1 MAWETAEDARKSIL
15 EDGFFLVRDPQIGER
30 VKEMEGKGFPYASE
44 YGLDFCKVNVL
55 DDRVRTILESFFDWS
70 GLGLYRTFGRD
81 PDHNFLFMNRATT
94 EMQVLVV
101 QLWSNGSRVRFWG
114 RSQLHALNGIA
125 AANGLLEVPSGR
137 LEGLGLQPTEV
148 VLERGGLA
156 LLDAR
161 LAFNIIEG
169 FAITFAF
176 ATQEELRT
184 WSKMRIPKQIDRLDQ
199 KMAEMESK
207 HIGVN
212 FAFEKSG

>member
-1 MAWETAEDARKSIL
+1 MERK
-15 EDGFFLVRDPQIGER
+15 D
-30 VKEMEGKGFPYASE
+30 FPYASE

-55 DDRVRTILESFFDWS
+55 DDVRVRAILESFFEWS
-70 GLGLYRTFGRD
+70 GLGLYRTFGRA
-81 PDHNFLFMNRATT
+81 PEHNFLFMNKATT
-94 EMQVLVV
+94 EMQVVVV
-101 QLWSNGSRVRFWG
+101 QLWSSGSRVRFWG
-114 RSQLHALNGIA
+114 GSQLHALNGIA
-125 AANGLLEVPSGR
+125 AANGLLEVPSER

-176 ATQEELRT
+176 ATQEELQT
-184 WSKMRIPKQIDRLDQ
+184 WSKMRIPRQTDRLAQ
-199 KMAEMESK
+199 KMAEMGSK

-212 FAFEKSG
+212 FAFGKSG